1 MRGKV
6 LAAAMVLLAFGADA
20 QSVYKCVDGEG
31 TVVYQ
36 SGQCGDGQE
45 AEDTWSAVPA
55 NPQQIADAERRS
67 RQRRAGAEYLHR
79 LANRQRRSVRVQIPL
94 RSSDEDECDKAR
106 SRRERMFRSDRRL
119 DYEARAELDNA
130 VMRACY

>member
-1 MRGKV
+1 MHREM
-6 LAAAMVLLAFGADA
+6 LAAALTLFASIASA
-20 QSVYKCVDGEG
+20 QSVYKCVDESG
-31 TVVYQ
+31 TAVYQ
-36 SGQCGDGQE
+36 SRQCGEGQE

-55 NPQQIADAERRS
+55 SPQQIAEADRRS

-106 SRRERMFRSDRRL
+106 SRRERMFRSGRRL
-119 DYEARAELDNA
+119 DYEARAKLDNA
-130 VMRACY
+130 VMQACY

>member
-1 MRGKV
+1 MHREM
-6 LAAAMVLLAFGADA
+6 LAAAMMLLASGAGA
-20 QSVYKCVDGEG
+20 QSIYKCVDEDG

-36 SGQCGDGQE
+36 SGQCEAGQE

-55 NPQQIADAERRS
+55 SPQQVADAERRS

-79 LANRQRRSVRVQIPL
+79 LANRQRRSVRAQIPQ
-94 RSSDEDECDKAR
+94 RSSDGDECDKAR
-106 SRRERMFRSDRRL
+106 SRRERMFRSDKRL
-119 DYEARAELDNA
+119 DYEDRAKLDNA